1 MTATAKLL
9 LSGEPRARAAYTTPR
24 AGCVLV
30 SVHTNTDLKVKR
42 GQKRLNIGSQRC
54 CGFGMFFTC
63 TGSPRLTPNYGAA
76 FAAMP
81 TQRLPRLTATCP
93 GCSSTFCWSRGRAQ
107 GPVPPSHRWARRC
120 CGTRQQQS
128 LPGAALLLVSPSE
141 ARQYGTCCQAAGC
154 FGRVGALPVGLC
166 RWL

>member
-107 GPVPPSHRWARRC
+107 GPVPPSHRWKGDAVGHGSSRASQVLPSCWSHLRRH
-120 CGTRQQQS
+120 GSMGR
-128 LPGAALLLVSPSE
+128 AAKRPAVSGGSE
-141 ARQYGTCCQAAGC
+141 HCQ
-154 FGRVGALPVGLC
+154 
-166 RWL
+166 